1 LRTKLAD
8 FFVLQ
13 QIMFF
18 NSHNFQP
25 SLPPSLGT
33 SNGSLKRRMDVMK
46 ASTHTAIAIG
56 DEYGGNGMKKIFF

>member
-1 LRTKLAD
+1 
-8 FFVLQ
+8 
-13 QIMFF
+13 MFF